1 MTMHLSINPV
11 MQRRS
16 LSACV
21 VSLALALLLSSAV
34 AAQQAEPAPGLRL
47 RNIILKKLPAD
58 AKIIGLEFTIVHIDN
73 NGVRKLVDRAP
84 EQYPFNVG
92 DSFLVKIKPQDDV
105 FVYVFTEGPDGKR
118 ARLLPESSDE
128 PLSVKAGQEIDLP
141 DDGALFTFER
151 PAGEEK
157 LLVVAL
163 KEHNPNLL
171 VVEQAAFKAGG
182 KTLSSD
188 ASTPVGAGAPEKLS
202 AVIDG
207 LKDRRDNGLRLRGSP
222 ALKKAAEG
230 DLAASAA
237 KPIQL
242 EVTPE
247 KDSPSTEVVGV
258 GTSEI
263 VVGISLKSQ
272 AGPAR

>member
-1 MTMHLSINPV
+1 MKNSIHRLFLLTCVLPLAV
-11 MQRRS
+11 AFMP
-16 LSACV
+16 SA
-21 VSLALALLLSSAV
+21 
-34 AAQQAEPAPGLRL
+34 AAQQAGPASGLRL
-47 RNIILKKLPAD
+47 RNIVLKKLPAD
-58 AKIIGLEFTIVHIDN
+58 AKIIGLEFTVVHVDAK
-73 NGVRKLVDRAP
+73 GTHRPVDRAP
-84 EQYPFNVG
+84 EQYPFVVG

-128 PLSVKAGQEIDLP
+128 PLKVKAGQEIELP
-141 DDGALFTFER
+141 NDGALFTFER